1 MFAIE
6 VRQAGWGDFPLA
18 DFIPSSSFLAFLLA
32 SLVLAVV
39 PGPGVLY
46 IVTRS
51 MTQGRASGLVSVVG
65 VAMGNLGNAVGAAFG
80 LAALFA
86 ASSFAFAVA
95 RYAGAAYLIYLG
107 IKTLRSSH
115 AEPVNLEMSG
125 STSPSRVFRD
135 GFTVALL
142 NPKTALF
149 FAAYLP
155 QFLPMSKEPM
165 VQTLVLGFIF
175 ILIAAITDC
184 AYALAAGTL
193 KPWLTKERRRRNFG
207 HKLAGSVYI
216 GLGLFTAFT
225 THRMKNHSR

>member
-1 MFAIE
+1 MPF
-6 VRQAGWGDFPLA
+6 
-18 DFIPSSSFLAFLLA
+18 SSSFVVFLLP
-32 SLVLAVV
+32 SLVLAAV

-51 MTQGRASGLVSVVG
+51 VTQGRLSGLVSVVG
-65 VAMGNLGNAVGAAFG
+65 VASGNLGNAVGAALG

-95 RYAGAAYLIYLG
+95 KYSGAAYLIYLG

-115 AEPVNLEMSG
+115 AAPVNVEMSRC
-125 STSPSRVFRD
+125 TSLPRVFWD

-155 QFLPMSKEPM
+155 QFLPMSKAPM
-165 VQTLVLGFIF
+165 SQTLELGFIF
-175 ILIAAITDC
+175 ILIAATTDC
-184 AYALAAGTL
+184 AYALAAGSL
-193 KPWLTKERRRRNFG
+193 KPWLGKEQRLSYFG
-207 HKLAGSVYI
+207 HKLAGCVYI
-216 GLGLFTAFT
+216 GLGLLTAFT
-225 THRMKNHSR
+225 SQRVKNYSR